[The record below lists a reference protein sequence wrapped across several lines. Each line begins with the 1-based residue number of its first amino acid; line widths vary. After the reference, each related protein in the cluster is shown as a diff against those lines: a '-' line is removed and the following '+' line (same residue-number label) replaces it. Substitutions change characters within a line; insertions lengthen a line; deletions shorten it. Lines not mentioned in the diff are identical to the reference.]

1 MLSVMDL
8 VTIRRANMI
17 PVLRHALLRHFS
29 DFVGGRRGRIGRV
42 GDTGCECSVVITVA
56 ASRTAAIFLFIVL
69 FLRGH
74 WLIETGPNDHPT
86 ICMPPDVKEH

>member
-1 MLSVMDL
+1 
-8 VTIRRANMI
+8 
-17 PVLRHALLRHFS
+17 
-29 DFVGGRRGRIGRV
+29 
-42 GDTGCECSVVITVA
+42 VVITVA